1 MNLHSNFIPYF
12 QIECSM
18 AIAGLLFMVSVGF
31 NAAARSVIFQ
41 PVLSLDLLSLSLLL
55 LDCIGEKMLQKVI
68 FVVLEYIVS
77 ALINIFG
84 CTCLQFSSEPV

>member
-31 NAAARSVIFQ
+31 NAAARSVISQ

-68 FVVLEYIVS
+68 FVVLEYIIS

-84 CTCLQFSSEPV
+84 CTYLQFSSEPV